1 MNDAAIRKGVKTI
14 ELQKSVVDENEHISL
29 GNVETS
35 NVKEEYRL
43 ERLHFREGSPTL
55 TLTVAAVIQIS

>member
-1 MNDAAIRKGVKTI
+1 M
-14 ELQKSVVDENEHISL
+14 QKSVVDKNEHISL

-35 NVKEEYRL
+35 NVKEEYKL
-43 ERLHFREGSPTL
+43 ERLYFREGSPTL